1 MSQLSNN
8 SELLQSLLTRVE
20 DLPFNVDTTL
30 PVVKTLEP
38 FIVPM
43 VDEDG
48 NQIIQ
53 SGEEKSIIVNPIHL
67 EAHYVENPK
76 TGLLTQYL
84 TAKIY
89 SNTDGIIESK
99 NNYIYISGGS
109 ISGSNPED
117 PNIPSLIIYPSDLI
131 GGVSGSTLQK
141 SFSQVFSDDLFS
153 MDMYWISGVSTIS
166 GEHRFYIGSNCID
179 NQSIT
184 LVQGGDS
191 MGINPDC
198 YDHEIISNG
207 RILYPYGA
215 IMTSIPAISGSDIID
230 LVPRDE
236 TNKDVPLLICSVDSQ
251 NPMAFYSPIR
261 GYSKAVQ
268 VKLNDLSIF
277 GNAKPEDV
285 LEGKTF
291 TSADGAVI
299 VGTSTGGIKEDVANQ
314 LNLNGVQLV
323 YGTLIPEDGENSTNI
338 NCDTS
343 DNNTIKIPILI
354 CNTNNNE
361 NLSYYN
367 NIAIDGQNASKGAAI
382 ELNDLSIFGN
392 AKPEDVAKDKTF
404 TAADGAVI
412 EGTMPIKIGQFSS
425 QGEYMGPTQESF
437 IFNSTL
443 TDEKTII
450 DPTHGSNMVQIAID
464 KNSFGDVDAD
474 CVEEGKTFTSVN
486 GYQVTGALPV
496 TNEVRVTATLAEEEE
511 EDFIFSGEL
520 TQEKKIINS
529 DTEIQ
534 IAIDKNSFGDVDASE
549 VPVGKTFTSA
559 KGYAQE
565 GKMPIRYAPFET
577 VGTFQQEDETD
588 YLFHSTLPIDGAV
601 MIASYY
607 SSDNVYMS
615 IDKSSFGDAGPTDV
629 KAGKTF
635 TSSKGVKIKGVA
647 QMSPTD
653 YISQTG
659 TFTFNSSG
667 KASIPITEKTLNNG
681 GLVYY
686 FTATAP
692 SPFGGQYTDSFKII
706 NGKVASD
713 TRYDKQSYGA
723 GQTQIIVPKSNGIN
737 VSGQGLLQGSY
748 KFSSK
753 TFNTSQRWTYT
764 LRGISFDSL

>member
-30 PVVKTLEP
+30 PIVKTLEP

-67 EAHYVENPK
+67 EAHYVENPE

-131 GGVSGSTLQK
+131 GGVSGSALQK
-141 SFSQVFSDDLFS
+141 SFGEVFSDNLFS
-153 MDMYWISGVSTIS
+153 MDMYQISSVATIS
-166 GEHRFYIGSNCID
+166 GEHKFYIGSNCM
-179 NQSIT
+179 NNPAIT
-184 LVQGGDS
+184 QIKAGDS
-191 MGINPDC
+191 MGINPNC
-198 YDHEIISNG
+198 YDNEIISNG

-215 IMTSIPAISGSDIID
+215 IMTSIPAISGGSDTID

-236 TNKDVPLLICSVDSQ
+236 TNKDVPLLICDVNSQ
-251 NPMAFYSPIR
+251 NPMAFYSSIR
-261 GYSKAVQ
+261 GYGKAVQ

-285 LEGKTF
+285 
-291 TSADGAVI
+291 
-299 VGTSTGGIKEDVANQ
+299 
-314 LNLNGVQLV
+314 
-323 YGTLIPEDGENSTNI
+323 
-338 NCDTS
+338 
-343 DNNTIKIPILI
+343 
-354 CNTNNNE
+354 
-361 NLSYYN
+361 
-367 NIAIDGQNASKGAAI
+367 
-382 ELNDLSIFGN
+382 
-392 AKPEDVAKDKTF
+392 AKNKTF

-437 IFNSTL
+437 IFYSTF

-450 DPTHGSNMVQIAID
+450 DPTHESNIV
-464 KNSFGDVDAD
+464 
-474 CVEEGKTFTSVN
+474 
-486 GYQVTGALPV
+486 
-496 TNEVRVTATLAEEEE
+496 
-511 EDFIFSGEL
+511 
-520 TQEKKIINS
+520 
-529 DTEIQ
+529 Q

-692 SPFGGQYTDSFKII
+692 SPFGRGYTDSFKII
-706 NGKVASD
+706 NGKVTSD
-713 TRYDKQSYGA
+713 IRCNQESHGSAT
-723 GQTQIIVPKSNGIN
+723 IIVPSSTNGIN
-737 VSGQGLLQGSY
+737 VSGQGLSQSSY